1 MSSGATTYDI
11 TPSDDWWSVI
21 RTQHGGYNAGYWQEM
36 AYAFHSDTIKFRR
49 NNNGTKSAW
58 RTIAFTDS
66 DITGNADTASKVTSS
81 LTVKGNGT

>member
-1 MSSGATTYDI
+1 
-11 TPSDDWWSVI
+11 
-21 RTQHGGYNAGYWQEM
+21 M
-36 AYAFHSDTIKFRR
+36 AYPFHSDTIKFRR